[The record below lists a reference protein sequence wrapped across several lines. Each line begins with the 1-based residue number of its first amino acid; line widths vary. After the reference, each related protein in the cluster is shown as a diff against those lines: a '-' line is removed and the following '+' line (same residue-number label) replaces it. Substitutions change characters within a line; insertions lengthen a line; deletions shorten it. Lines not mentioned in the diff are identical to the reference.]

1 MFCLSYATIIQPR
14 LSNSPVRTQEKSKLL
29 GQFRAGS
36 EVVMNQAQHHEKED
50 PIWGVVAALLLT
62 SSVIMLT
69 DFSHRLLGSDPDGFG
84 ILSVTVQALFTVV
97 ATSTFTKTGWSRM
110 QNLFSRFK
118 LHPQSRIFKLH
129 PEKMKLK
136 GATCFPQRR
145 A

>member
-1 MFCLSYATIIQPR
+1 
-14 LSNSPVRTQEKSKLL
+14 
-29 GQFRAGS
+29 
-36 EVVMNQAQHHEKED
+36 MNQAQHHERED
-50 PIWGVVAALLLT
+50 PIWGVVAAVLLT

-69 DFSHRLLGSDPDGFG
+69 DFTHRLLGADPDGFG

-97 ATSTFTKTGWSRM
+97 AMSTFTKAGWSWM

-129 PEKMKLK
+129 PQKMKLK